1 MQDRLL
7 LQEAVE
13 FIRSIAWANSEV
25 INTQK
30 ILIFNQPMKPV
41 SEYEIIVYNPSTAT
55 DITVKLFSLE
65 NFEGS
70 IKGQEAFIDSWIVPA
85 SQTITGTA
93 IDTYKENVSGI
104 FNDSPLK
111 IVLSNDTAIGVAG
124 AFTALLK
131 IKKVRLS
138 LNYEQYNMPDKS

>member
-1 MQDRLL
+1 LQDRLL